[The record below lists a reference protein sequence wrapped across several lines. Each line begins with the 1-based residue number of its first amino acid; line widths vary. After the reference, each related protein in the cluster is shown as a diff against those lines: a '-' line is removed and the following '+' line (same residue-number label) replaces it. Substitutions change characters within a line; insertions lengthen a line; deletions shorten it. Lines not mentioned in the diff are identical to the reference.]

1 MRIERR
7 GTGAFMN
14 DRQRKRR
21 FPFAVS
27 LNASQM
33 APLRIGE
40 SIWTF
45 LRVRFFPFLDQRR
58 RENHAS
64 ATNNGGAEPHVGV
77 LRSKQRSCSQIASA
91 SYKEENLN
99 GSGPLSISI
108 GPCPKHIV
116 WSTTARAK
124 APNAQAARVSFT
136 TRLISRGSKNHS
148 REASHRIFRKTHFP

>member
-27 LNASQM
+27 LNATQM

-45 LRVRFFPFLDQRR
+45 LRVRFFLFLDQRR

-64 ATNNGGAEPHVGV
+64 AANNGGAEPHVGV
-77 LRSKQRSCSQIASA
+77 LRSKQQSCSQIVLASDTEA
-91 SYKEENLN
+91 NEIDSRP
-99 GSGPLSISI
+99 SSIAT
-108 GPCPKHIV
+108 G
-116 WSTTARAK
+116 
-124 APNAQAARVSFT
+124 
-136 TRLISRGSKNHS
+136 L
-148 REASHRIFRKTHFP
+148 

>member
-27 LNASQM
+27 LNVTQM

-64 ATNNGGAEPHVGV
+64 AANNGGAEPHVGV
-77 LRSKQRSCSQIASA
+77 LRSKQQSCSQIASA

-99 GSGPLSISI
+99 GSGPLRISI
-108 GPCPKHIV
+108 GPCPKHIRLV
-116 WSTTARAK
+116 YNGAGESAERASSE
-124 APNAQAARVSFT
+124 RSFT
-136 TRLISRGSKNHS
+136 MPLISTQL
-148 REASHRIFRKTHFP
+148 RK

>member
-14 DRQRKRR
+14 DRQRKT
-21 FPFAVS
+21 A
-27 LNASQM
+27 
-33 APLRIGE
+33 I
-40 SIWTF
+40 SIRGLIKRYPDGTVANRGIDLDF

-64 ATNNGGAEPHVGV
+64 AANNGGDEPHVGV
-77 LRSKQRSCSQIASA
+77 LRSKQQSCSQIASA

-124 APNAQAARVSFT
+124 ALNAQAARVSFT
-136 TRLISRGSKNHS
+136 TRLISRGSKNH
-148 REASHRIFRKTHFP
+148 